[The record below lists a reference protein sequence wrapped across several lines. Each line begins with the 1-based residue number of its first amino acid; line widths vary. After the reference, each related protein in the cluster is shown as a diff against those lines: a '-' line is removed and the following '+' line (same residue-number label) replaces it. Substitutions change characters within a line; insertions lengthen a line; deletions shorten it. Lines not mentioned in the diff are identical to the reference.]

1 MSNIPENERKLRVGI
16 LFGGKSAE
24 HEVSIQSARNVL
36 EALDK
41 NKFEPILIEID
52 REGRWKLHDSNLI
65 EEKAVIVPSSSTSQ
79 LGLSLSG
86 DTKLIT
92 ASTKTPFQTPDVIFP
107 ILHGPYGEDGAVQ
120 GLLELVNIPYVGAG
134 IAGSAVGMDK
144 DIMKRL
150 LHEAGVPITEHIVL
164 KSSEQYTFDPKK
176 IIAAL
181 EVPLFVKP
189 ANMGS
194 SIGVSKAKSEK
205 ELVQAVALGF
215 QYDRKVLVEKT
226 IDGDEVECA
235 IIGNEQPEASVP
247 GRIIF
252 KAGFYT
258 YDAKYDEA
266 KDTTL
271 EIPARLSEK
280 LTKQVQEVAI
290 KAYKT
295 LECEGMA
302 RVDMFIT
309 KQGEVLV
316 NEINTLP
323 GFTKLSMYPQ
333 LWQASGLSYTDLIT
347 RLLELAIDRASK
359 REELLTVRNTVS
371 IGENLKE
378 HE

>member
-36 EALDK
+36 EALDED
-41 NKFEPILIEID
+41 KFEPILIGID
-52 REGRWKLHDSNLI
+52 REGRWKLYDSNLI
-65 EEKAVIVPSSSTSQ
+65 EEKSVAIPSSSSGQ
-79 LGLSLSG
+79 LELSLSG
-86 DTKLIT
+86 DIRLIAT
-92 ASTKTPFQTPDVIFP
+92 STKTPFQTPDVIFP
-107 ILHGPYGEDGAVQ
+107 ILHGPHGEDGAVQ
-120 GLLELVNIPYVGAG
+120 GLLELASIPYVGAG

-150 LHEAGVPITEHIVL
+150 LHEAEVPIAEHVVL
-164 KSSEQYTFDPKK
+164 KSSEQHTFDSKK
-176 IIAAL
+176 FIAAL
-181 EVPLFVKP
+181 GVPLFVKP

-194 SIGVSKAKSEK
+194 SIGVSKVKSEK
-205 ELVQAVALGF
+205 ELAQAVALGF
-215 QYDRKVLVEKT
+215 RYDRKVLVEKSV
-226 IDGDEVECA
+226 DGDEVECA

-258 YDAKYDEA
+258 YDAKYDET

-271 EIPARLSEK
+271 EIPARLSEN
-280 LTKQVQEVAI
+280 LAKQVQEVAI
-290 KAYKT
+290 KAYKA

-323 GFTKLSMYPQ
+323 GFTKLSMYPR
-333 LWQASGLSYTDLIT
+333 LWQASGLSYTNLIT

-378 HE
+378 LE